1 MACGSCS
8 TGQDKNGGI
17 PAGCNNNGSCGTGGG
32 CNKLNVFDW
41 LGNMSLPE
49 GQAPCDVVEIR
60 FKNSRKEFYRNV
72 NDLTLNVGDIVA
84 TESSPGHDIG
94 VVSITG
100 ELVRLQLKKKNIS
113 YNSVDIKKIYRKAKQ
128 QDIDKWKEAQ
138 ALEVETMFKARTL
151 ALKLNLQMKIS
162 DVEYQGDKS
171 KAVFYYTADGRVDF
185 RELIKVM
192 AEEFKVRIEMRQIGA
207 RQEAARLGAIGSCGR
222 ELCCSTWLNDFRTVS
237 TSAARYQQLSL
248 NPLKLAGQCGKLKCC
263 LNYELD
269 SYQDALKEFP
279 EIDNRR
285 LATEKGFAFHQKT
298 DIFKRIIWWSYTSEP
313 DVFIPLSIART
324 KEIFKLNA
332 EGQKPADLLEPKQY
346 KELEAVKQPDYENVV
361 GQDSLT
367 RFDTLKKNNHKAKNH
382 RKPHPANKPAAVNA
396 GEKPT
401 NVPAKNSNQ
410 ATPNPAHK
418 KPQHPNQNRPVNPNK
433 PANPNQATTGQA
445 PKKPNHPNQH
455 KPKNPATEGAAANPN
470 QGAKAPSPKPHN
482 PNQTGP
488 KPAHKKPVHNHKP
501 KPKPDGTDKA

>member
-1 MACGSCS
+1 MACGTCS
-8 TGQDKNGGI
+8 TGDDKNGGI

-41 LGNMSLPE
+41 LGNMSLPD
-49 GQAPCDVVEIR
+49 GQAQCDVVEIR
-60 FKNSRKEFYRNV
+60 FKNSRKEFFRNV
-72 NDLTLNVGDIVA
+72 NNLTLNVGDIVA
-84 TESSPGHDIG
+84 TEASPGHDVG
-94 VVSITG
+94 VVSVTG
-100 ELVRLQLKKKNIS
+100 ELVRLQLKKKNINYAS
-113 YNSVDIKKIYRKAKQ
+113 EEIKKVYRKAKQ

-138 ALEVETMFKARTL
+138 ALEVESMFKSRTL
-151 ALKLNLQMKIS
+151 ALKLGLQMKIS

-192 AEEFKVRIEMRQIGA
+192 ADTFKVRIEMRQIGA

-269 SYQDALKEFP
+269 SYLDALKEFP

-313 DVFIPLSIART
+313 DVFVPLTIERT

-332 EGQKPADLLEPKQY
+332 DNIKPADLLEPKQF
-346 KELEAVKQPDYENVV
+346 KELELVKLPDYENVV

-367 RFDTLKKNNHKAKNH
+367 RFDDRKKNSNKSKNN
-382 RKPHPANKPAAVNA
+382 RKPQHANKPAAVANSEP
-396 GEKPT
+396 GEPT
-401 NVPAKNSNQ
+401 TKV
-410 ATPNPAHK
+410 
-418 KPQHPNQNRPVNPNK
+418 PQHKNPNQNRPANPNQQKAANPNQQKAANPNQNK
-433 PANPNQATTGQA
+433 PANPNQNRPQ
-445 PKKPNHPNQH
+445 
-455 KPKNPATEGAAANPN
+455 NPN
-470 QGAKAPSPKPHN
+470 QNKPKPQN
-482 PNQTGP
+482 LADGDATTNKE
-488 KPAHKKPVHNHKP
+488 KPQHKKPVHNHKP
-501 KPKPDGTDKA
+501 KPKNDDSPSA

>member
-8 TGQDKNGGI
+8 TGQDNNGI
-17 PAGCNNNGSCGTGGG
+17 PAGCNSNGSCGTGGG

-49 GQAPCDVVEIR
+49 GQAPCDIVEIR

-72 NDLTLNVGDIVA
+72 NNLSLNVGDIVA

-100 ELVRLQLKKKNIS
+100 ELVRLQLKKKNI
-113 YNSVDIKKIYRKAKQ
+113 NSRSEDIKKIYRKAKQ
-128 QDIDKWKEAQ
+128 QDIDKWREAQ

-151 ALKLNLQMKIS
+151 ALRLGLQMKIS

-192 AEEFKVRIEMRQIGA
+192 ADEFKVRIEMRQIGA

-269 SYQDALKEFP
+269 SYMDALKEFP

-285 LATEKGFAFHQKT
+285 LLTEKGAAFHQKT

-332 EGQKPADLLEPKQY
+332 ENIKPADLLEPKQI
-346 KELEAVKQPDYENVV
+346 KDLEVMKQPDYENVV

-367 RFDTLKKNNHKAKNH
+367 RFDDRKKPNNKSKNQ
-382 RKPHPANKPAAVNA
+382 RKPQNNKPGVTPHTAKTEKTGAPQQKQQHQN
-396 GEKPT
+396 KPT
-401 NVPAKNSNQ
+401 HTHPNKSNQ
-410 ATPNPAHK
+410 ATQQKSPNP
-418 KPQHPNQNRPVNPNK
+418 NPNK
-433 PANPNQATTGQA
+433 PKFPHPGPNPSQVKLQ
-445 PKKPNHPNQH
+445 HPPVH
-455 KPKNPATEGAAANPN
+455 TVKGKNNMP
-470 QGAKAPSPKPHN
+470 
-482 PNQTGP
+482 
-488 KPAHKKPVHNHKP
+488 HKKPVHNHKP
-501 KPKPDGTDKA
+501 KTNGTDKA

>member
-17 PAGCNNNGSCGTGGG
+17 PAGCNNNGSCGTGGS

-49 GQAPCDVVEIR
+49 GQAPCDVMEIR
-60 FKNSRKEFYRNV
+60 FKNSRKEFFRNV
-72 NDLTLNVGDIVA
+72 NNLSLNVGDVVA
-84 TESSPGHDIG
+84 VESSPGHDIG

-100 ELVRLQLKKKNIS
+100 ELVRLQMKKKNVNFDSDEIR
-113 YNSVDIKKIYRKAKQ
+113 KIYRKAKQ
-128 QDIDKWKEAQ
+128 QDIDKWREAQ
-138 ALEVETMFKARTL
+138 KLEVDTMFKARTL
-151 ALKLNLQMKIS
+151 ALRLGLQMKIS

-185 RELIKVM
+185 RELIKVL

-222 ELCCSTWLNDFRTVS
+222 ELCCSTWLNDFRSVS

-279 EIDNRR
+279 EIDNRK
-285 LATEKGFAFHQKT
+285 LATEKGYAFHQKT

-332 EGQKPADLLEPKQY
+332 ENIKPADLLEPKQY
-346 KELEAVKQPDYENVV
+346 KELEVAVKQPDYENVV

-367 RFDTLKKNNHKAKNH
+367 RFDHKKKNNNSRNKNNN
-382 RKPHPANKPAAVNA
+382 RKPNNQKPQGEASAGNKEKQHNKPHNTNKPQQHNKPQNQNPKPQQPGNKPHNNA
-396 GEKPT
+396 PLKQPPQKQGQQGQQ
-401 NVPAKNSNQ
+401 NQ
-410 ATPNPAHK
+410 PKQQHK
-418 KPQHPNQNRPVNPNK
+418 KPAH
-433 PANPNQATTGQA
+433 
-445 PKKPNHPNQH
+445 NH
-455 KPKNPATEGAAANPN
+455 
-470 QGAKAPSPKPHN
+470 
-482 PNQTGP
+482 
-488 KPAHKKPVHNHKP
+488 HKP
-501 KPKPDGTDKA
+501 KPKNDNPKA

>member
-8 TGQDKNGGI
+8 TGQDKNSGI
-17 PAGCNNNGSCGTGGG
+17 PAGCNSNGSCGTGSS
-32 CNKLNVFDW
+32 CNKLHVFDW
-41 LGNMSLPE
+41 LGNMRLPE

-60 FKNSRKEFYRNV
+60 FKNSRKDFFRNV
-72 NDLTLNVGDIVA
+72 HNLSLNVGDIVA

-100 ELVRLQLKKKNIS
+100 ELVRLQLKKKNINYDS
-113 YNSVDIKKIYRKAKQ
+113 EDIKKIYRKAKQ
-128 QDIDKWKEAQ
+128 HDIDRWREAQ

-151 ALKLNLQMKIS
+151 ALRLGLQMKIS

-171 KAVFYYTADGRVDF
+171 KAIFYYTADGRVDF

-269 SYQDALKEFP
+269 CYVDALKEFP
-279 EIDNRR
+279 EIDNKK
-285 LATEKGFAFHQKT
+285 LVTEKGYAFHQKT

-313 DVFIPLSIART
+313 DVFIPLSIDRT
-324 KEIFKLNA
+324 KELLKLNA
-332 EGQKPADLLEPKQY
+332 EGKKPDDLLEPKQY
-346 KELEAVKQPDYENVV
+346 KELQVVKQPDYENVV

-367 RFDTLKKNNHKAKNH
+367 RFDDKKKNNRPKHNNQNKKQQHKASTGSSN
-382 RKPHPANKPAAVNA
+382 NKA
-396 GEKPT
+396 
-401 NVPAKNSNQ
+401 Q
-410 ATPNPAHK
+410 
-418 KPQHPNQNRPVNPNK
+418 QQ
-433 PANPNQATTGQA
+433 
-445 PKKPNHPNQH
+445 NQH
-455 KPKNPATEGAAANPN
+455 KPKNPNQALADSANNKN
-470 QGAKAPSPKPHN
+470 QNAGNKPHN
-482 PNQTGP
+482 PNQHRPHNP
-488 KPAHKKPVHNHKP
+488 KHKKPTHNHKP
-501 KPKPDGTDKA
+501 KNDNPSKE

>member
-1 MACGSCS
+1 MSCTSCS
-8 TGQDKNGGI
+8 SGRGNNNSTGI
-17 PAGCNNNGSCGTGGG
+17 PNGCNNNGSCGTGGS

-72 NDLTLNVGDIVA
+72 NDLTLNVGDVVA
-84 TESSPGHDIG
+84 TEASPGHDIG

-100 ELVRLQLKKKNIS
+100 ELVKIQLKKKNINYDS
-113 YNSVDIKKIYRKAKQ
+113 EDIKKIYRKAKQ
-128 QDIDKWKEAQ
+128 SDIDKWKEAQ
-138 ALEVETMFKARTL
+138 SLEVDAMFKARTL

-185 RELIKVM
+185 RELLKVM
-192 AEEFKVRIEMRQIGA
+192 ASEFKVRIEMKQIGA

-269 SYQDALKEFP
+269 SYLDALKEFP
-279 EIDNRR
+279 QIDNKR

-298 DIFKRIIWWSYTSEP
+298 DIFKRIVWWSYTSEP

-324 KEIFKLNA
+324 KEILQLNA
-332 EGQKPADLLEPKQY
+332 EDKKPADLLEPKQF
-346 KELEAVKQPDYENVV
+346 KDLAEAKLPDYENVV

-367 RFDTLKKNNHKAKNH
+367 RFDDRKKSNNKHKNN
-382 RKPHPANKPAAVNA
+382 RKPQGNPNASAKP
-396 GEKPT
+396 
-401 NVPAKNSNQ
+401 NSN
-410 ATPNPAHK
+410 PNQQK
-418 KPQHPNQNRPVNPNK
+418 KVNPNQNAQTPRPQQQGKPNQQTGPNNPNK
-433 PANPNQATTGQA
+433 NT
-445 PKKPNHPNQH
+445 
-455 KPKNPATEGAAANPN
+455 
-470 QGAKAPSPKPHN
+470 SPK
-482 PNQTGP
+482 QQGP
-488 KPAHKKPVHNHKP
+488 RKVPVHNHKP
-501 KPKPDGTDKA
+501 KPKNENPPSA

>member
-1 MACGSCS
+1 MACGTCS
-8 TGQDKNGGI
+8 TGDDKNGGI

-49 GQAPCDVVEIR
+49 GQAPCDVVEVR

-72 NDLTLNVGDIVA
+72 NNLTLNVGDIVA

-100 ELVRLQLKKKNIS
+100 ELVRLQLKKKNINYAS
-113 YNSVDIKKIYRKAKQ
+113 EEIKKIYRKAKQ

-138 ALEVETMFKARTL
+138 ALEVESMFKSRTL
-151 ALKLNLQMKIS
+151 ALKLGLQMKIS

-192 AEEFKVRIEMRQIGA
+192 ADTFKVRIEMRQIGA

-298 DIFKRIIWWSYTSEP
+298 DIFKRVIWWSYTSEP

-332 EGQKPADLLEPKQY
+332 ENIKPADLLEPKQF
-346 KELEAVKQPDYENVV
+346 KELEIVKQPDYENVV

-367 RFDTLKKNNHKAKNH
+367 RFDNLKKKNNNNKPKHNNNNRKPNPNQKPQAEGAKN
-382 RKPHPANKPAAVNA
+382 NA
-396 GEKPT
+396 EVKERPI
-401 NVPAKNSNQ
+401 Q
-410 ATPNPAHK
+410 QH
-418 KPQHPNQNRPVNPNK
+418 KPQNPNQNK
-433 PANPNQATTGQA
+433 PQNPNQNKQQNNGPLKQPPQKNAQQGQ
-445 PKKPNHPNQH
+445 
-455 KPKNPATEGAAANPN
+455 
-470 QGAKAPSPKPHN
+470 
-482 PNQTGP
+482 GP
-488 KPAHKKPVHNHKP
+488 KPQHKKPVHNHKP
-501 KPKPDGTDKA
+501 KPKPDGNSNA